1 MRLRSVDY
9 NIKILIKINKKNSQT
24 NSGSCEENESNVSK
38 VALTDKVVGDIVDSV
53 PNNLQFLNKTRE
65 SIFKQQQ
72 SRPSIIN
79 MSTTTQ
85 QQQQQRKKLTME
97 DYFYQKMYSDLLV
110 VKPTSEKKTSGGET
124 KNTAGGDN
132 KTKSRWKKLSLKKPK
147 YKSYHTRLLEKSIEE
162 SYQSRGK
169 MQKYVDYNAFNSD
182 DDSDDDTDGGGGEK
196 HQSGLFQ
203 RYGLE
208 SRMWNDIAMRARNKT
223 DELPKWSKHVI
234 NKKEAAAVEN
244 NSSKN
249 SLKRMIIVNS
259 NKKKTP
265 APAAK
270 DNQK

>member
-1 MRLRSVDY
+1 MVV
-9 NIKILIKINKKNSQT
+9 I
-24 NSGSCEENESNVSK
+24 
-38 VALTDKVVGDIVDSV
+38 TDKVAGDIVDSV

-65 SIFKQQQ
+65 SIFKLQQ

-79 MSTTTQ
+79 MPKTT
-85 QQQQQRKKLTME
+85 QQQRKKLTME

-110 VKPTSEKKTSGGET
+110 VKPITSEKNTSET
-124 KNTAGGDN
+124 KNTTACSGD
-132 KTKSRWKKLSLKKPK
+132 KTKSAWKKLSLKKKPK

-182 DDSDDDTDGGGGEK
+182 DDSDDDTDDAGGGEK
-196 HQSGLFQ
+196 HQAGLFQ

-208 SRMWNDIAMRARNKT
+208 SRMWNEIAMRARNNT

-234 NKKEAAAVEN
+234 NKKEAAAVN
-244 NSSKN
+244 NNNNASRN
-249 SLKRMIIVNS
+249 SLKVMIINS

-265 APAAK
+265 SATVK